1 MMFIRYF
8 NLYFYLALCVT
19 QPMVALAS
27 DLILKGNLIESPCI
41 IDPGSSSQVI
51 QFMETST
58 RLYQSMP
65 GKSYAE
71 KFEIRLINCNA
82 LALGKIVDVVFTGT
96 EEPSLPG
103 YLKVNGI
110 NEGKLAIGIMDN
122 LENNLL
128 KINQN
133 NNNSGKVIEG
143 DNVNMTYKAFVQATP
158 KAIIDKTVRPG
169 NYSSILTFNISYK

>member
-1 MMFIRYF
+1 
-8 NLYFYLALCVT
+8 
-19 QPMVALAS
+19 MVALAS
-27 DLILKGNLIESPCI
+27 DLLFKGNLIDSPCI
-41 IDPGSSSQVI
+41 IDPGSSSQII

-58 RLYQSMP
+58 RLYQNMP
-65 GKSYAE
+65 GKSYVE

-82 LALGKIVDVVFTGT
+82 LAFGKIVDVIFTGI
-96 EEPSLPG
+96 EEPNFPG
-103 YLKVNGI
+103 YLKVNGV

-133 NNNSGKVIEG
+133 NNNSGKLING
-143 DNVNMTYKAFVQATP
+143 NNVYMTYKAFVQATP
-158 KAIIDKTVRPG
+158 KAILDKTVRPG